1 MSGSARKLLN
11 WAAEQVRTL
20 ERPEGS
26 NKNPYADIAGHANG
40 QPWCA
45 TFIVAGL
52 KKNDIPLVDGTNS
65 AFTPTM
71 QKGFKQAG
79 RLHDRPRAGDVG
91 FVFYPELGRIGHV
104 FFVEKV
110 DGDFVKTIEGNT
122 NLDGS
127 RTGIGV
133 FRHRRRWRGTDR
145 IRGFGRPRY
154 AADGTS
160 DTGRAGGGGTG
171 VPVVHVKALERAA
184 KHDAPGREGATI
196 HPRQVRIVEAALL
209 AEGLLSARF
218 AKDGSFGTKTIRAY
232 SQWQKRL
239 GFTGDDA
246 NGIPGLDSL
255 RELGR
260 RHGFKARP

>member
-1 MSGSARKLLN
+1 MAAATAKQLLA
-11 WAAEQVRTL
+11 WAADQVRTM
-20 ERPEGS
+20 ERPKGS
-26 NKNPYADIAGHANG
+26 NNNKYARMAGHANG

-52 KKNDIPLVDGTNS
+52 KENDVPLVEGTNS

-71 QKGFKQAG
+71 QGAFKRAG
-79 RLHDRPRAGDVG
+79 RLHDRPRPGDAG
-91 FVFYPELGRIGHV
+91 FVFYPDLGRIGHV
-104 FFVEKV
+104 FFVERV
-110 DGDFVKTIEGNT
+110 DGDFVRTIEGNT

-133 FRHRRRWRGTDR
+133 FRHRRRWRGSSA

-154 AADGTS
+154 AVGGGGDA
-160 DTGRAGGGGTG
+160 GRAGTSG
-171 VPVVHVKALERAA
+171 VPVVHVSAMEFAA
-184 KHDAPGREGATI
+184 AHNAPGPEGSTSR
-196 HPRQVRIVEAALL
+196 PKQVRIVEAGLL
-209 AEGLLSARF
+209 AEGLLSARY
-218 AKDGSFGTKTIRAY
+218 AKDGSFGTTTIVAY
-232 SQWQKRL
+232 RQWQKRL

-246 NGIPGLDSL
+246 NGIPGIETL